1 MKKLLTILLCAALL
15 LCLCPAADASSPKI
29 VDQADLL
36 TDSEEQM
43 LEQKAQALADE
54 YDMDVVI
61 VTVWSLNGKSAEA
74 YADDYF
80 DYNGYGIGSDH
91 SGILFLLSMEYRDWA
106 ISTCGESIYA
116 MTDYCIETLFESIKS
131 YLSRD
136 NYYAAF
142 DTYLTNLGYYFDAY
156 EDGNPVD
163 GFHDWDSDDYI
174 IYDPND
180 SGGTV
185 HYDPKPTAGDIIK
198 MVLISLVAGL
208 VAAAIFLGIM
218 RFNANTFR
226 QQPNAS
232 SYLGSQGFRLTRKQD
247 TFLYSNVSKTLRE
260 TTSSSGG
267 SSSRSSFRGGGSST
281 HRSSSGRSH
290 GGRSGKF

>member
-1 MKKLLTILLCAALL
+1 MKSINKTLIVILAVVAVVV
-15 LCLCPAADASSPKI
+15 AS
-29 VDQADLL
+29 VLGTLAYL
-36 TDSEEQM
+36 TDRSSVENTFTVGNVDIK
-43 LEQKAQALADE
+43 LDE
-54 YDMDVVI
+54 AVI
-61 VTVWSLNGKSAEA
+61 
-74 YADDYF
+74 D
-80 DYNGYGIGSDH
+80 
-91 SGILFLLSMEYRDWA
+91 
-106 ISTCGESIYA
+106 
-116 MTDYCIETLFESIKS
+116 
-131 YLSRD
+131 
-136 NYYAAF
+136 
-142 DTYLTNLGYYFDAY
+142 

-163 GFHDWDSDDYI
+163 GFHDWDNDDYI

-185 HYDPKPTAGDIIK
+185 HYYPKPTAGDIIK

-218 RFNANTFR
+218 RANFNTFR
-226 QQPNAS
+226 QQSNAS